1 MILCNPQVAKL
12 IEASCD
18 VKLYIII
25 STQVDKKG
33 KISSLTTKNNCDKME
48 KFKKLKTILV
58 KSFKCDSVS
67 MFAYYIYII

>member
-25 STQVDKKG
+25 STQIDKKG
-33 KISSLTTKNNCDKME
+33 KISSLTTKNCDKME
-48 KFKKLKTILV
+48 KFKKLQTILV
-58 KSFKCDSVS
+58 KSLKFDSVS
-67 MFAYYIYII
+67 MFAHYQVNSE

>member
-12 IEASCD
+12 EASCD

-25 STQVDKKG
+25 STQIDKKG
-33 KISSLTTKNNCDKME
+33 KIRSSTTKNCDKME

-58 KSFKCDSVS
+58 KSLKCDSIS
-67 MFAYYIYII
+67 MFAYYQVNSE